1 MRTLGQC
8 LAETRQDSRGA
19 PRWTEQAAVENRLE
33 WMKSVD
39 EMEVDGG
46 SLGTLPQSEMLD
58 YIHYTRYTMS
68 IMYTTRTAV
77 IN

>member
-58 YIHYTRYTMS
+58 YIHYTRYTM
-68 IMYTTRTAV
+68 
-77 IN
+77 